1 MNSPLTAVCFVNC
14 CGSTTDCGTTGV
26 LDWLYSADTPAHA
39 MCQDDEDAVMRG
51 AALTPWEEEVGE
63 SAQRGDQV

>member
-14 CGSTTDCGTTGV
+14 CESTTDCGTTGV
-26 LDWLYSADTPAHA
+26 LDWLYSADTLAHA

-51 AALTPWEEEVGE
+51 AALTPSLLECM
-63 SAQRGDQV
+63 